1 MQMKIETIKLEI
13 NEMKENKMSVIETVT
28 VQWVDR
34 IKIQLK
40 VTKRKNVN

>member
-1 MQMKIETIKLEI
+1 MKIETIKLEI